1 MIVCGLR
8 TLRCLQHSHLGIGCK
23 LAKVLTLPRTN
34 EAAVGISGSSLGVG
48 ECGGTCGGGD
58 SGGERGEVTGD
69 DGDEEDMLGRS
80 ILCSGD
86 TIGR

>member
-1 MIVCGLR
+1 M
-8 TLRCLQHSHLGIGCK
+8 
-23 LAKVLTLPRTN
+23 
-34 EAAVGISGSSLGVG
+34 GISGSSLGVG